1 MDKLSGLEVF
11 VQTAERESFVAA
23 GRALG
28 ISASAVSK
36 SISRLED
43 RVAVRLFQRSTRSVR
58 LTSEGRVFLERC
70 RRIMGEVE
78 AAENELSAMNQQP
91 RGRLKVGLPLA
102 AGLPLPVISDF
113 MERYPEIELDL
124 DFTDRVA
131 DVIHE
136 GLDVV
141 IRGGE
146 LSDSRLVSKRLGTY
160 RVCLV
165 ATPGYLGTRGTP
177 AKPSDLVNHACLH
190 YRYPTSGKL
199 EEWPMRQSRSGG
211 TAVALPMTMVA
222 SSLIALLHLVQDG
235 RGIACVPDFAVKDA
249 LAKGR
254 LKSVLDPYMTRSVI
268 FHILWPSSK
277 RMTPKVRAFVDF
289 VVERFGVELLTSA
302 VGLRRD

>member
-11 VQTAERESFVAA
+11 VQTAETESFVAA

-28 ISASAVSK
+28 LSPSAVSK

-58 LTSEGRVFLERC
+58 LTSEGQVFLERC

-78 AAENELSAMNQQP
+78 AAESELSAMNKQP

-102 AGLPLPVISDF
+102 AGLPLPIISDF

-124 DFTDRVA
+124 NFSDQVA
-131 DVIHE
+131 DVIND

-146 LSDSRLVSKRLGTY
+146 LIDSRLVSKRLGSY

-165 ATPGYLGTRGTP
+165 ATPGYRE
-177 AKPSDLVNHACLH
+177 HA
-190 YRYPTSGKL
+190 
-199 EEWPMRQSRSGG
+199 
-211 TAVALPMTMVA
+211 
-222 SSLIALLHLVQDG
+222 
-235 RGIACVPDFAVKDA
+235 A
-249 LAKGR
+249 LA
-254 LKSVLDPYMTRSVI
+254 DAARSC
-268 FHILWPSSK
+268 SC
-277 RMTPKVRAFVDF
+277 RRCPKN
-289 VVERFGVELLTSA
+289 
-302 VGLRRD
+302 